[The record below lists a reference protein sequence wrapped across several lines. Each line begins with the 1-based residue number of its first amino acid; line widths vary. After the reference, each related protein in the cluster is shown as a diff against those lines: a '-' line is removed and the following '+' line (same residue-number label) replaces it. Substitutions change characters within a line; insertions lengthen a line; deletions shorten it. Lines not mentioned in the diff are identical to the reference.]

1 MAWFRERGFSDD
13 YRVEHVQKRLRDQ
26 GYALPGWDTPA
37 AGWLLPEIAT
47 EVPTIRDGVVYE
59 GSRYLDPDSAIEPG
73 YQVPLRAL
81 VQDAQRPQRVFVAY
95 GDPPLVRAL
104 HLAGR
109 V

>member
-1 MAWFRERGFSDD
+1 
-13 YRVEHVQKRLRDQ
+13 
-26 GYALPGWDTPA
+26 
-37 AGWLLPEIAT
+37 LLPEIAT

-73 YQVPLRAL
+73 FRVPLRAL
-81 VQDAQRPQRVFVAY
+81 VQDAQRPQRVFVVY
-95 GDPPLVRAL
+95 GDPPLVRSL